1 MPRRAILDANVVLR
15 YLLNDD
21 PQQSPE
27 AVELIEHAQDGSLYL
42 SAIVL
47 AEITW
52 TLRSHFA
59 VPREEISSAIQRVIA
74 RPSIVVDAT
83 TLDAVV
89 RYANVNVDFVDCALA
104 AAGGATGLPVATFDR
119 DFCKF
124 GDMMAKR
131 PRELLA
137 DLASPDEE

>member
-21 PQQSPE
+21 PKQSPG
-27 AVELIEHAQDGSLYL
+27 AVDLIEHAPDGSLYL

-47 AEITW
+47 AEVTW
-52 TLRSHFA
+52 TLKSHFA
-59 VPREEISSAIQRVIA
+59 VPREEISAAVQRVIA
-74 RPSIVVDAT
+74 RPSIAADAT
-83 TLDAVV
+83 TLDAVA

-104 AAGGATGLPVATFDR
+104 AAGAATGLPIATFDR
-119 DFCKF
+119 DFRKF
-124 GDMMAKR
+124 GDMTAKR

-137 DLASPDEE
+137 NLASPDEE